1 MGAAIV
7 TDDLSRSFGAERAL
21 DGLTLEVEQGEVVAL
36 LGPNGAGKTTT
47 VRLLNGVLRPDRG
60 RCTVLGLDPA
70 SSGPEVR
77 RRTGVLTETA
87 GLDDRLT
94 ARENVVLVA
103 RIREM
108 PEGAAGRR
116 ADELLE
122 RLGMAAVAHRLVQGF
137 STGQRKRVALA
148 LALLHDPE
156 VLFLDE
162 PTSGLDPA
170 ASRDVIE
177 LIASLAREHGRT
189 VLVCTHFLG
198 DAGRLCRRMAVLDR
212 GRLLAFGTPAELASG
227 LWQGLAVDIDLGGPA
242 GDGVAAVAASA
253 PGVLG
258 AATAPGGL
266 RVHVAGRDAVPGLVG
281 ALVAHDVAVFA
292 AVPRPATLEDVYF
305 ALQERRQGADGGG
318 PGRHGPVAAP

>member
-1 MGAAIV
+1 VGAAIR
-7 TDDLSRSFGAERAL
+7 TEDLSRSFGAELAV
-21 DGLTLEVEQGEVVAL
+21 DGLDLEVDAGEVVAL

-47 VRLLNGVLRPDRG
+47 IRLLNGVLRPDRG
-60 RCTVLGLDPA
+60 RSSVLGLDPVA
-70 SSGPEVR
+70 DGPELR

-94 ARENVVLVA
+94 ARENLVLVG

-108 PEGAAGRR
+108 GAAEACRR

-122 RLGMAAVAHRLVQGF
+122 RLGMASVASRSVRGF

-148 LALLHDPE
+148 LALLHEPE

-170 ASRDVIE
+170 ASRDVID

-189 VLVCTHFLG
+189 IVVCTHFLG
-198 DAGRLCRRMAVLDR
+198 DAGRLCHRMAVLDR
-212 GRLLAFGTPAELASG
+212 GRLQAFGTPAELAARLWPG
-227 LWQGLAVDIDLGGPA
+227 LTVHLDLGRAADERVVGMVA
-242 GDGVAAVAASA
+242 GAAGVLDAAAASE
-253 PGVLG
+253 
-258 AATAPGGL
+258 GL
-266 RVHVAGRDAVPGLVG
+266 TVQVADREAVP
-281 ALVAHDVAVFA
+281 ALVSSLVARGVPVYA

-305 ALQERRQGADGGG
+305 ALQGRTGPEHGGG
-318 PGRHGPVAAP
+318 PVR